1 MVAKLTVI
9 VFIVLC
15 FELGVALIILPWVSL
30 GWIGDWGDNY
40 LIASLAQHTGIP
52 LIQKAMASG
61 WVRGAVSAIGLLNIF
76 IGIWEILNFKQ
87 SVKMIETGGNAAKR

>member
-15 FELGVALIILPWVSL
+15 FELGLALTLLPWVKTDL
-30 GWIGDWGDNY
+30 VGDWGNNY
-40 LIASLAQHTGIP
+40 IIASLAQETGLPI
-52 LIQKAMASG
+52 IQKAMSSG
-61 WVRGAVSAIGLLNIF
+61 WVRGAVSALGLLNIF

-87 SVKMIETGGNAAKR
+87 SVKMIETGGDVAKK

>member
-1 MVAKLTVI
+1 MVAKLTVV

-15 FELGVALIILPWVSL
+15 FELGFALIVLPWVSI

-40 LIASLAQHTGIP
+40 FLASIGLPA
-52 LIQKAMASG
+52 LQKAMSSG
-61 WVRGAVSAIGLLNIF
+61 WVRGAVSALGLLNIL

-87 SVKMIETGGNAAKR
+87 SVKMIETGGDAAKK